1 MKCTD
6 GIFVDKFLYINTT
19 PDGELFGSGDP
30 DELDLTMYIESANLS
45 ERHAE
50 IKFVDNCK
58 YLLRDCDSETGT
70 WIRVG
75 HPGEISL
82 SSSGSDT
89 SSGSDLYLEN
99 RQRMFKAGD
108 YQFIFEEHPSL
119 IFDDVGCWLK
129 SNGFFDLVA
138 MF

>member
-1 MKCTD
+1 
-6 GIFVDKFLYINTT
+6 
-19 PDGELFGSGDP
+19 
-30 DELDLTMYIESANLS
+30 MYIESANLS

-82 SSSGSDT
+82 SSGGDT
-89 SSGSDLYLEN
+89 YPGSDLYLE
-99 RQRMFKAGD
+99 RRDRMFKAGD
-108 YQFIFEEHPSL
+108 Y
-119 IFDDVGCWLK
+119 
-129 SNGFFDLVA
+129 
-138 MF
+138 